1 MKIKYSRY
9 LLLGA
14 CMTGVASCAGDGT
27 GLDDLG
33 NPLGQ
38 SQVALGPTLASIQ
51 ANIFTPICTKCHIG
65 ASAPLGLA
73 LADGV
78 ARQNLVSVAS
88 VEVPELMRVNP
99 GKPDSSYIVWKIE
112 GRSAILGARM
122 PLGMTPLST
131 EEIDAVRGWIVAGA
145 LEN

>member
-1 MKIKYSRY
+1 MNIKRSRN
-9 LLLGA
+9 LLLVA
-14 CMTGVASCAGDGT
+14 CMTGIASCVGDGT
-27 GLDDLG
+27 GLDDFG

-38 SQVALGPTLASIQ
+38 SQVALAPTLASIQ

-73 LADGV
+73 LADGI
-78 ARQNLVSVAS
+78 ARQNLVFVSS
-88 VEVPELMRVNP
+88 VEMPELMRVNP

-112 GRSAILGARM
+112 GRSAIMGARM
-122 PLGMTPLST
+122 PFGLTPLST
-131 EEIDAVRGWIVAGA
+131 EEIDAVRGWIAAGA